1 MSASYF
7 ARGFVYVALEL
18 KSPAA
23 LLGIVWFSATTPAP
37 VKDNVKKP
45 QPRPQKSLLSD
56 SNNYI
61 NVK

>member
-1 MSASYF
+1 
-7 ARGFVYVALEL
+7 VALEL

-56 SNNYI
+56 SNSYI